1 LNILLAAI
9 LLTNVIFLAGFILV
23 FFKIRSVYQ
32 QFIDFVTPPAENQPS
47 KLANVCEALSEMIG
61 RSLVA
66 SLKTFLMGK
75 KSGEVRAENAEKG
88 QEIDASPVGAIVG
101 MLPKSVRASLI
112 KNPALLDYALSF
124 MARKG
129 GAASNTS
136 GANTSH
142 LSDNQ
147 AKFKL

>member
-1 LNILLAAI
+1 MNILLACI
-9 LLTNVIFLAGFILV
+9 LLTNLIFLVSFCLIFL
-23 FFKIRSVYQ
+23 KIRSVYRGIVE
-32 QFIDFVTPPAENQPS
+32 FITPPAENQPS
-47 KLANVCEALSEMIG
+47 KLATVCETLSEMIG

-88 QEIDASPVGAIVG
+88 QEIDSSPVGAIVG

-112 KNPALLDYALSF
+112 KNPALLDYAINF
-124 MARKG
+124 MSKRGTGNQPGSG
-129 GAASNTS
+129 GNHTE
-136 GANTSH
+136 
-142 LSDNQ
+142 LNQ